1 MKLVFAGTPEVAV
14 PALDALIASGRH
26 EVAAVVTRPDAPAG
40 RGRRLVAS
48 PVAERA
54 EEAGIEVLKPV
65 KPRDEDFLAR
75 LREIGPD
82 ACPVVA
88 YGALLPRVALDVPAH
103 GWVNLHFSLLPAWRG
118 AAPVQ
123 HAIMAGDEI
132 TGASTFLIEE
142 GLDSGPVY
150 GTVTEEVRRT
160 DTSGD
165 LLTRLAFA
173 GAGLLVAT
181 MDGIEDGTL
190 KAVPQ
195 PADGIT
201 LAPKITVENAH
212 VDWSAPALRV
222 DRMVRGCTP
231 APGAWTAFRG
241 ERLKLIHATPV
252 PERTDLAP
260 GELSVGKNNVYVGTG
275 SYAVELLWVQAQGKK
290 PMRAADWARGVR
302 IGDGP
307 HLPRGAR
314 AIGLPAG
321 REGSEGV
328 GAQQRPGLRAD
339 LAVHRE
345 GDPVVLA
352 GQSLEVR
359 GRRLGL
365 GAEDPVDGAG
375 AEARQVEQALC
386 FDARGRHPGARRPH
400 GGPRVVGGVCPVAGR
415 RSREVVQL
423 PWQHRS

>member
-14 PALDALIASGRH
+14 PALDALLASGRH

-65 KPRDEDFLAR
+65 RPRDPEFLER
-75 LREIGPD
+75 LREIAPD
-82 ACPVVA
+82 CCPVVA
-88 YGALLPRVALDVPAH
+88 YGALLPRVALDIPAH

-150 GTVTEEVRRT
+150 GTVTEEIRAT

-173 GAGLLVAT
+173 GAGLLAAT
-181 MDGIEDGTL
+181 MDGIEDGAL

-195 PADGIT
+195 PSEGIT
-201 LAPKITVENAH
+201 LAPKVNVEDAH
-212 VDWSAPALRV
+212 IDWTAPALRI
-222 DRMVRGCTP
+222 DRLVRGCTP
-231 APGAWTAFRG
+231 APGAWTVFRG
-241 ERLKLIHATPV
+241 ERLKLISVQQVAG
-252 PERTDLAP
+252 RDDLAP
-260 GELSVGKNNVYVGTG
+260 GALSVGKNNVYVGTG

-302 IGDGP
+302 IGDGE
-307 HLPRGAR
+307 R
-314 AIGLPAG
+314 
-321 REGSEGV
+321 V
-328 GAQQRPGLRAD
+328 GA
-339 LAVHRE
+339 
-345 GDPVVLA
+345 
-352 GQSLEVR
+352 
-359 GRRLGL
+359 
-365 GAEDPVDGAG
+365 
-375 AEARQVEQALC
+375 
-386 FDARGRHPGARRPH
+386 
-400 GGPRVVGGVCPVAGR
+400 
-415 RSREVVQL
+415 
-423 PWQHRS
+423 

>member
-14 PALDALIASGRH
+14 PALDALLASGRH

-54 EEAGIEVLKPV
+54 EESGIEVLKPL
-65 KPRDEDFLAR
+65 KPRDADFLER
-75 LREIGPD
+75 LRQIAPD
-82 ACPVVA
+82 CCPVVA
-88 YGALLPRVALDVPAH
+88 YGALLPRPALDIPAH

-123 HAIMAGDEI
+123 HAVMAGDEI

-150 GTVTEEVRRT
+150 GTVTEEIRPT

-173 GAGLLVAT
+173 GAGLLAAT

-195 PADGIT
+195 PAEGVS
-201 LAPKITVENAH
+201 LAPKITVEDAQ
-212 VDWSAPALRV
+212 VDWAAPALRV
-222 DRMVRGCTP
+222 DRVVRGCTP
-231 APGAWTAFRG
+231 APGAWTTFRG
-241 ERLKLIHATPV
+241 ERLKLVQVTPV
-252 PERTDLAP
+252 PERTGLAP
-260 GELSVGKNNVYVGTG
+260 GRLAVGKNSVHVGTS

-302 IGDGP
+302 I
-307 HLPRGAR
+307 A
-314 AIGLPAG
+314 
-321 REGSEGV
+321 EGET
-328 GAQQRPGLRAD
+328 
-339 LAVHRE
+339 
-345 GDPVVLA
+345 
-352 GQSLEVR
+352 
-359 GRRLGL
+359 LG
-365 GAEDPVDGAG
+365 G
-375 AEARQVEQALC
+375 
-386 FDARGRHPGARRPH
+386 
-400 GGPRVVGGVCPVAGR
+400 
-415 RSREVVQL
+415 
-423 PWQHRS
+423 